1 MTDWFHEV
9 ARYQRQ
15 SSFLAGEAWTAD
27 VRLFPRSWYE
37 RVSTH
42 FSIEDH
48 PSRLAISELLRLRQ
62 KRGELEASADGDAPS
77 AGDIGAGEGETAF
90 SKDDLD
96 LLFGMAD

>member
-1 MTDWFHEV
+1 MRVHRIGQTRPVEIIKFFT
-9 ARYQRQ
+9 RQ
-15 SSFLAGEAWTAD
+15 TID
-27 VRLFPRSWYE
+27 E
-37 RVSTH
+37 R
-42 FSIEDH
+42 
-48 PSRLAISELLRLRQ
+48 LLRLRQ